1 MEVMLKQ
8 SDPQMKIRIPPEIKQ
23 WLAREA
29 AKNLRTQNAEVVL
42 ALKARIAQQN
52 EKSEASA

>member
-1 MEVMLKQ
+1 
-8 SDPQMKIRIPPEIKQ
+8 MKIRIPPEIKQ

-29 AKNLRTQNAEVVL
+29 ARNLRTQNAEVVL